1 MRHLKLTTALALV
14 AILFFSSCSSESPRE
29 KFSFNDDWTF
39 HLGDITEASSA
50 EYDDSSWR
58 TLDLPH
64 DWAIEGEFSADNPS
78 GAGGGA
84 LPGGVGWYRKT
95 FKLDKK
101 LEGKKIFIDFDGVY
115 MNSEVW
121 INGTYLGLR
130 PYGYISFRYDLTPYL
145 SFDSENTIAVRVD
158 NSEQPN
164 SRWYSGCGIYRN
176 VWLTTV
182 EPLYVDLWGTYV
194 TTPEV
199 SEQKA
204 TVSVSTTIKSE
215 MTAEASVKI
224 ETIIRDG
231 SQNSVST
238 QSTTQQF
245 KPGDSN
251 VIEQQLQIDNPLFW
265 SVDNPH
271 LYTVVTNLYADGKQT
286 DSYETPLGVRT
297 FEFDAEKGFFLNG
310 ESIKIKGVCMHH
322 DLGALGASINTR
334 ALERQLEI
342 LREMGVNGIRTAHN
356 PPAPELLQLCDKM
369 GFIVQ
374 DETFD
379 MWRKRKTTYD
389 YSLYF
394 NEWHERD
401 LTDHILRDRNH
412 PSIFSWSIGNEVM
425 EQWTQAD
432 ADTLDIM
439 QANLLL
445 NFTRDID
452 ESEISDTLSVN
463 SLLTIK
469 LVNMVKELDPTRPV
483 TAGNNETRTI
493 NHLLLSGALDI
504 IGFNYHLNDYDN
516 VKVEYPGK
524 PFIASETTSALAT
537 RGYYRMPSDS
547 AYIWPARWD
556 MTFEDPSFSCSA
568 YDNCHVPWGSTH
580 EDTWRK
586 VKENDYVSGLY
597 IWTGFDYI
605 GEPTPF
611 NFPARSSYFG
621 IIDLAGFPKDAY
633 YMYQSEWSDKTMLHV
648 FPHWNWEQGETVD
661 IWAYYNNA
669 DEAELF
675 VNGVSQGVK
684 QKSDSVFHV
693 SWRTTYEPGEIK
705 VVTRKDGKEVM
716 SRETKTAGEPYQIK
730 LTPDRSQISANRDL
744 SFITVE
750 VLDKDGNLCPNADNL
765 VNFEIEGGGKI
776 AGVDNG
782 NPVSMESFKAPMRK
796 AFYGK
801 CLVIVES
808 NKTGTPIQLK
818 ATSDGLNG
826 DDVKITV
833 K

>member
-1 MRHLKLTTALALV
+1 MRHFKLTLVLALV

-29 KFSFNDDWTF
+29 KLSFNDDWTF
-39 HLGDITEASSA
+39 HLGDIAEASSA
-50 EYDDSSWR
+50 DYDDSSWR

-251 VIEQQLQIDNPLFW
+251 VIEQQLQIDNPVFW

>member
-1 MRHLKLTTALALV
+1 MRHFKLTSVLALV

-29 KFSFNDDWTF
+29 KLSFNDDWTF
-39 HLGDITEASSA
+39 HLGDIAEASSA
-50 EYDDSSWR
+50 DYDDSSWR

-204 TVSVSTTIKSE
+204 TVSVSTTVKSE
-215 MTAEASVKI
+215 LTAEASVKI
-224 ETIIRDG
+224 ETVIRDA
-231 SQNSVST
+231 SQNRVST

-245 KPGDSN
+245 KSGDSN
-251 VIEQQLQIDNPLFW
+251 VIEQQLQIDNPVFW

-271 LYTVVTNLYADGKQT
+271 LYTVTTNLYADGKQT

-750 VLDKDGNLCPNADNL
+750 ILDKDGNLCPNADNL

>member
-818 ATSDGLNG
+818 ATSGGLNG
-826 DDVKITV
+826 DEVKITV